1 MSDNTKA
8 STSSLIWRWGLI
20 GLGLIVFLLLFFADK
35 TNLTNENPSTVAGA
49 AATTTNGGASAV
61 PAASLPPLA
70 PDPDLDRQIATLES
84 VSEEEKLRL
93 LDTIIVSL
101 QARNRLAYA
110 ADYAMQLADLESSLN
125 NQLRAGVLS
134 QKASELSYVARD
146 SSLMLKYSDQAV
158 ALLKQVNEQAPEN
171 EEALLHLGLALTKA
185 RAPMQGILTL
195 RKLTELNP
203 RNWEA
208 QYRLGLFSLQTGQFE
223 KALDRFSNV
232 LKERPEMNEAKFQL
246 AIAKARTGNENEA
259 KELLNEVLQ
268 DKNASA
274 ELKQEANILLNQLK

>member
-35 TNLTNENPSTVAGA
+35 TNLTNENPSTVAGS
-49 AATTTNGGASAV
+49 AATSSGGASAV
-61 PAASLPPLA
+61 PEASLPPLA
-70 PDPDLDRQIATLES
+70 PDPDLDRQIAALES
-84 VSEEEKLRL
+84 ASEEEKLRL
-93 LDTIIVSL
+93 LDTIVVSL

-110 ADYAMQLADLESSLN
+110 ADYAMQLADLESSLS

-134 QKASELSYVARD
+134 QKASELPYVAQD

-158 ALLKQVNEQAPEN
+158 ALLKQVNEQEPEN

-208 QYRLGLFSLQTGQFE
+208 QFRLGLFSLQTGQFA
-223 KALDRFSNV
+223 KAVERFSNV
-232 LKERPEMNEAKFQL
+232 LNERPEMNEAKFQL
-246 AIAKARTGNENEA
+246 AVANARTGNENEA
-259 KELLNEVLQ
+259 KELLEEVLK
-268 DKNASA
+268 DKNASG